1 MSEEKFVIQGGK
13 KLSGEIEARG
23 SKNAAFPVL
32 IATLLTGEDCVI
44 DNIPLVEDIFRMLE
58 IFESMKVKVEW
69 LGERKIRINAKE
81 MDPLKIN
88 SDLVLK
94 FRGSVLLFGA
104 ILSRFG
110 RVTLPQPGGCVI
122 GVRPIDT
129 HLDAFSQLGIDINE
143 KKGKFIMIAPEKLK
157 DNMIIMDELSVT
169 ATANV
174 LLFSSLLNEEIV
186 LKVADG
192 DYQNQEL
199 CRVLKKMG
207 VRISGVGQH
216 TLTIFGQKKLKG
228 FKHFLMY
235 DPIEAG
241 TFIIMALAVK
251 GNILIK
257 NVEYAFLE
265 FVLKKL
271 EDCGANFE
279 IIKREKGLVDVKVLP
294 SKNIKIKKMQS
305 LPFPGFPS
313 DLLSVLGVLATQTKG
328 VTLIHDPLYEGR
340 LKYMEGLTKMGA
352 DIFFSDPH
360 RAAINGITKLYGAD
374 MGSFDLRGGAS
385 LITAGLMAEGKTT
398 IRNIYQVDRGYER
411 IEERLQK
418 LGADIKRV
426 KD

>member
-1 MSEEKFVIQGGK
+1 MPEEKFIIQGGK

-32 IATLLTGEDCVI
+32 IATLLTSEDCII

-69 LGERKIRINAKE
+69 LGKRKIRINAKN
-81 MDPLKIN
+81 MDPSKIN

-110 RVTLPQPGGCVI
+110 KVSLPQPGGCVI

-129 HLDAFSQLGIDINE
+129 HLDAFSQMGIDIKENR
-143 KKGKFIMIAPEKLK
+143 GKFIMTAPQKLK
-157 DNMIIMDELSVT
+157 DNMVIMDELSVT

-174 LLFSSLLNEEIV
+174 LLFSSLLNEEII

-199 CRVLKKMG
+199 CKILKKMG
-207 VRISGVGQH
+207 VKISGVGQH
-216 TLTIFGQKKLKG
+216 TLIIKGQKKLKG
-228 FKHFLMY
+228 FKHFLMF

-241 TFIIMALAVK
+241 TFIIMALTVG
-251 GNILIK
+251 GNILVK
-257 NVEYAFLE
+257 NVEYPFLE

-279 IIKREKGLVDVKVLP
+279 IIKRKKNLVDVQVLP
-294 SKNIKIKKMQS
+294 SKNIKIRKMQS

-360 RAAINGITKLYGAD
+360 RAVINGITKLYGAD

-385 LITAGLMAEGKTT
+385 LITAGLIAEGKTT
-398 IRNIYQVDRGYER
+398 IRNIYQVDRGYEK

-418 LGADIKRV
+418 LGADIKRI